1 MSYLVHAAL
10 DARQGKALLEAQIV
24 HAALDAW
31 QGGALLEAGC
41 TPTCG
46 APSIGYRDLR
56 LSSAFLY
63 AFAWRM
69 PSTSVESA
77 TFDCSS
83 SFETC

>member
-1 MSYLVHAAL
+1 MHT
-10 DARQGKALLEAQIV
+10 
-24 HAALDAW
+24 ALDAW
-31 QGGALLEAGC
+31 QGKALLAARAQLVHAMLDARQSGALLKARC
-41 TPTCG
+41 TPTC
-46 APSIGYRDLR
+46 APPSIGYRDLR